1 MYQGFAEVYDRLTQ
15 DIEYEKWADFLESAF
30 LKFGDK
36 PRLVLE
42 LGCGTG
48 SLAIEMAKRG
58 YDMIGL
64 DLSVDM
70 LSRAAE
76 KSRDQGVDIL
86 FINQD
91 MRDFELYG
99 TVDAV
104 ICMLDSINYIT
115 DKTDLDR
122 VFQLVHMYLN
132 PGGLFIFDINSEY
145 KLSHILGENI
155 FYELDDDISWIW
167 NNTYNPSDKLCT
179 FELTFFRKAHG
190 GLYMRFD
197 ETHVERAYSDE
208 EIRAALSRADMELLG
223 RFGGLSFNPPAPEE
237 ERIFYITRKVPPY
250 RRT

>member
-145 KLSHILGENI
+145 KLSHILGR
-155 FYELDDDISWIW
+155 ISFTSWMMI
-167 NNTYNPSDKLCT
+167 Y
-179 FELTFFRKAHG
+179 HG
-190 GLYMRFD
+190 YG
-197 ETHVERAYSDE
+197 TIH
-208 EIRAALSRADMELLG
+208 
-223 RFGGLSFNPPAPEE
+223 
-237 ERIFYITRKVPPY
+237 ITRLISYAPLN
-250 RRT
+250 